1 MNELAKKNIEC
12 LAEKMKDIEE
22 GIVNYV
28 NKNGNQDKTV
38 YIDRSANEEPILAKE
53 KEGRMWYLNSR
64 YDVQYAAKVL
74 ADAQGE
80 IHYRNI
86 FILCGL
92 GNGMYL
98 QELLKRLGDENIVI
112 AYEPDPEVFV
122 SLIENV
128 DMTESFGDR
137 RVLVF
142 AEGINTNTF
151 SQYFG
156 IIFRYEL
163 IDLSKFII
171 APNYGRLY
179 AEQIQ
184 EFHDMCWREANMLQG
199 EKNTLADIGYEMADN
214 VIANLW
220 NMSKHSTVN
229 ELAEYFENAGVDTE
243 NVPFLIVS
251 AGPSLDKNIED
262 VRAAKGHAFV
272 VAVDSAIRKMLE
284 YNIMPDIIVT
294 VDSHK
299 PLVLFEDE
307 RVKHIPMV
315 VCGQSR
321 QEVYRQHKAK
331 MFVFTEDEF
340 VLYFYRHFGHDIAP
354 LRTGGSV
361 ANNAFSLALLLGFKK
376 IILVGQDL
384 AFTNNKKHASN
395 VYEESG
401 ISEEDSYKYTYV
413 TDINGE
419 QILTFRN
426 FAMYKDWFEG
436 VIRDNED
443 VKVLNATEGGANI
456 KGAENCTLKEAIAR
470 WCNVSFNA
478 SIINN
483 VPDVFADEEITS
495 VYDYI
500 VEMHDRCDELNK
512 SFNEEIKNYM
522 RLKEL
527 IAEGKTGGSAF
538 NSVMKKI
545 QKFNDMANREPLV
558 HLISM
563 YSSKNEHEA
572 LEGLYEEKKSAD
584 REAMTAADKGI
595 ALLEG
600 YKQGCELTKQAFG
613 KLIDSIEAEA

>member
-1 MNELAKKNIEC
+1 MTGIAEKNIEC

-22 GIVNYV
+22 GITSYINRSSI
-28 NKNGNQDKTV
+28 GQKTV
-38 YIDRSANEEPILAKE
+38 YTDKSANDELIFAKE
-53 KEGRMWYLNSR
+53 KEGRLWYLNSR
-64 YDVQYAAKVL
+64 YDAQHAARVL

-86 FILCGL
+86 FILCGI

-98 QELLKRLGDENIVI
+98 SELLKRLGDENIVI
-112 AYEPDPEVFV
+112 AYEPDPEIFV
-122 SLIENV
+122 RLIENK

-151 SQYFG
+151 SEYFG
-156 IIFRYEL
+156 IVFRYEL

-171 APNYGRLY
+171 SPNYGRLY

-184 EFHDMCWREANMLQG
+184 EFHDNCWREANMLQG

-220 NMSKHSTVN
+220 NMAKHSTIN
-229 ELAEYFENAGVDTE
+229 RLAEYIKENGVDVTE
-243 NVPFLIVS
+243 TPFIIVS

-262 VRAAKGHAFV
+262 LRAAKGRAFI
-272 VAVDSAIRKMLE
+272 VAVDSAIKKMLSHD
-284 YNIMPDIIVT
+284 ILPDLIVT

-299 PLVLFEDE
+299 PLELFEDR
-307 RVKHIPMV
+307 RVWNIPMV
-315 VCGQSR
+315 VCGQTR
-321 QEVYRQHKAK
+321 CEIYDNHKGRL
-331 MFVFTEDEF
+331 FTFTEDEF
-340 VLYFYRHFGHDIAP
+340 VLYFYRHFGKDIAP

-361 ANNAFSLALLLGFKK
+361 ANNTFSLAIFLGFEK

-395 VYEESG
+395 VYKEKE
-401 ISEEDSYKYTYV
+401 INDDENWKYTYV
-413 TDINGE
+413 DSIDGSK
-419 QILTFRN
+419 ILTYRN

-436 VIRDNED
+436 MIRDHKEI
-443 VKVLNATEGGANI
+443 KVLNATEGGANI

-470 WCNVSFNA
+470 WCNVSFSA

-483 VPDVFADEEITS
+483 APDVFTDEEMPK
-495 VYDYI
+495 VYAYI
-500 VEMHDRCDELNK
+500 AELHDRCNVLNK
-512 SFNEEIKNYM
+512 SFDDGIKDYIK
-522 RLKEL
+522 LKEL
-527 IAEGKTGGSAF
+527 IAKGKAGGSTF
-538 NSVMKKI
+538 NGVMRRI
-545 QKFNDMANREPLV
+545 QSLNEMADKEPLV

-563 YSSKNEHEA
+563 YASKDEHKA
-572 LEGLYEEKKSAD
+572 LADLYEEKASVD
-584 REAMTAADKGI
+584 REAMNAADKGI

-600 YKQGCELTKQAFG
+600 YKSGCTLTKQAFG
-613 KLIDSIEAEA
+613 RLIDSIEK